1 MRLLWRCILLTQVY
15 IFAQIKASI
24 LNCKDFAMISEET
37 ISVIIDG
44 TAPKVAVSCDQSM
57 IKKNPGVQ
65 TKINLKYAVHDNC
78 GGELD
83 VQVKTY
89 ANEWEDFNSQGVRW

>member
-1 MRLLWRCILLTQVY
+1 LALHFTNPSLY

-24 LNCKDFAMISEET
+24 LNCKDLEMAAEET
-37 ISVIIDG
+37 VSVIIDG
-44 TAPKVAVSCDQSM
+44 KAPKVAVSCLSEMEIQQ
-57 IKKNPGVQ
+57 PGVQ
-65 TKINLKYAVHDNC
+65 VKTELEYAVHDNC

>member
-1 MRLLWRCILLTQVY
+1 MT
-15 IFAQIKASI
+15 
-24 LNCKDFAMISEET
+24 SEEN

-44 TAPKVAVSCDQSM
+44 TAPNVAVSCLSEIDIEQPGKQ
-57 IKKNPGVQ
+57 KK
-65 TKINLKYAVHDNC
+65 TELEYTVHDNC

-89 ANEWEDFNSQGVRW
+89 ANEWEDFNSQGVSR